1 MFISFHTCPL
11 SSPGVLDAGGLNVYV
26 LHLAKELG
34 KLGWEIDIFTK
45 DHPGTKRKVINLKNN
60 VRVIHLRVGNS
71 LCTEKDTLASQAE
84 EFGQL
89 IEAFTKTQTTKYR
102 LIYAHY
108 YLSGLV
114 AEYLS
119 PHLHT
124 PFILTFHTLG
134 ILKKIYG
141 SELNQKR
148 IQLEKKIAAK
158 ALSIIVSTVLEKKAL
173 CEYYDV
179 VGSKIQVIPPGVNT
193 RLFHPRRQD
202 VSRNRLNLPPSRQI
216 ILFVGRI
223 DPIKGLTNLVEA
235 VYQLTRLHPDFE
247 KEFLV
252 LLVGGQTH
260 SRYFWQQPEVV
271 RIKKMIERKQ
281 LSCCVKF
288 LGAKPHRQLANYY
301 PAADVV
307 VLPSL
312 YESFGLVIMEAMA
325 AGAAVLAS
333 RVGGLRFLIDDG
345 KTGLLFA
352 NKNRKQ
358 LREKLWRLLIDEPL
372 RKRLGKQATRFVR
385 KLSWSRQAGQVSALL
400 NNLTK

>member
-11 SSPGVLDAGGLNVYV
+11 STPGVLDAGGLNVYV

-34 KLGWEIDIFTK
+34 KLGWAIDIFTK
-45 DHPGTKRKVINLKNN
+45 DHPGTKRKVINLKDN

-71 LCTEKDTLASQAE
+71 LRTEKEKLLGQAE
-84 EFGQL
+84 EFGQK
-89 IEAFTKTQTTKYR
+89 IEAFTKTQTTEYR

-114 AEYLS
+114 AEYLT
-119 PHLHT
+119 PRLHT

-134 ILKKIYG
+134 ILKKMYG
-141 SELNQKR
+141 SELNQER
-148 IQLEKKIAAK
+148 VRLEKKIAAE
-158 ALSIIVSTVLEKKAL
+158 ALSIIVSTGLEKKAL
-173 CEYYDV
+173 SDYYGV
-179 VGSKIQVIPPGVNT
+179 AESKINVIPPGVNT

-202 VSRNRLNLPPSRQI
+202 VSRARLNLPPTRQI

-235 VYQLTRLHPDFE
+235 VHQLTRLHPDFE

-260 SRYFWQQPEVV
+260 SRYFWQQPEVIK
-271 RIKKMIERKQ
+271 IKKMIERKQ

-301 PAADVV
+301 SAADVV

-325 AGAAVLAS
+325 SGAAVLAS
-333 RVGGLRFLIDDG
+333 RVGGLRFLVEDG

-358 LREKLWRLLIDEPL
+358 LREKLWRLLKDEPL
-372 RKRLGKQATRFVR
+372 RRRLGKQATRFVR
-385 KLSWSRQAGQVSALL
+385 KLSWLRQAGQVSALL
-400 NNLTK
+400 NELIK